1 MRQFYLTLFLTL
13 ACIDI
18 SLAQEKSKSLT
29 MDDVS
34 PSQTSTTTSS
44 SDTSTNKT
52 NSKTSKT
59 SKTPSND
66 PLENIWQDRM
76 NEAEL
81 KVLTAQLRSEL
92 ASRSS
97 DSVIELNRQ
106 RQFMTE
112 LASEGD
118 KKNYKAEKS
127 LEVTYRER
135 YVKLRIEMIEEARI
149 DPSASETQLLY
160 VDAKKSR
167 KKKLKTPRGQ
177 NIPNLDTKAV
187 KVHQTKMDKLIAKM
201 EDLAEE
207 GRRAGMPAKIFED

>member
-1 MRQFYLTLFLTL
+1 MRKLYLTLFLTL

-18 SLAQEKSKSLT
+18 TLAQEKSKSLT

-34 PSQTSTTTSS
+34 PSQTSTTPSS
-44 SDTSTNKT
+44 ADTSKT
-52 NSKTSKT
+52 TSKTSKT
-59 SKTPSND
+59 SKNPSND

-81 KVLTAQLRSEL
+81 KVLTAELRSAL

-97 DSVIELNRQ
+97 ESVIELNRQ
-106 RQFMTE
+106 RQFMAE
-112 LASEGD
+112 LANEGS
-118 KKNYKAEKS
+118 KKNYKADKS

-135 YVKLRIEMIEEARI
+135 YVKLRIEMMDEARI

-160 VDAKKSR
+160 TDAKKSR

-187 KVHQTKMDKLIAKM
+187 KVHQTKMDKMIAKM
-201 EDLAEE
+201 EDLVEE
-207 GRRAGMPAKIFED
+207 GRRAGVAAKIFED

>member
-1 MRQFYLTLFLTL
+1 MRKLYLTLFLTL

-18 SLAQEKSKSLT
+18 TLAQEKSKSLT

-34 PSQTSTTTSS
+34 PSQTSTTTSEPS
-44 SDTSTNKT
+44 TNQTTNKT
-52 NSKTSKT
+52 TKPS
-59 SKTPSND
+59 SND
-66 PLENIWQDRM
+66 PLENIWRDRM
-76 NEAEL
+76 NELEL
-81 KVLTAQLRSEL
+81 KVLTAELRSEL
-92 ASRSS
+92 ANRSS

-106 RQFMTE
+106 RQFMSE
-112 LASEGD
+112 LANEGN

-160 VDAKKSR
+160 TDAKKSR
-167 KKKLKTPRGQ
+167 KKRLKTPRGQ

-187 KVHQTKMDKLIAKM
+187 KVHQTKMDKMIAKM

-207 GRRAGMPAKIFED
+207 GRRAGVAAKIFED

>member
-1 MRQFYLTLFLTL
+1 MRKLYLTLFLTL

-18 SLAQEKSKSLT
+18 TLAQEKSKSLT

-34 PSQTSTTTSS
+34 PSQTSTTASS
-44 SDTSTNKT
+44 ADT
-52 NSKTSKT
+52 SKTSKT
-59 SKTPSND
+59 SKNPSND

-81 KVLTAQLRSEL
+81 KVLTAGLRSEL

-97 DSVIELNRQ
+97 DAVIELNRQ

-112 LASEGD
+112 LANEGS

-160 VDAKKSR
+160 TDAKKSR
-167 KKKLKTPRGQ
+167 KKRLKTPRGQ

-187 KVHQTKMDKLIAKM
+187 KVHQTKMDKMIAKM

-207 GRRAGMPAKIFED
+207 GRRAGVAAKIFED

>member
-1 MRQFYLTLFLTL
+1 MMRKLYLALFLTL

-18 SLAQEKSKSLT
+18 TLAQEKSKSLT

-34 PSQTSTTTSS
+34 ASQTSTTSNS
-44 SDTSTNKT
+44 SDTSANKT
-52 NSKTSKT
+52 T
-59 SKTPSND
+59 SKTPSKD

-81 KVLTAQLRSEL
+81 KVLTAELRSEL
-92 ASRSS
+92 ANRSS

-106 RQFMTE
+106 RQFMSE
-112 LASEGD
+112 LANEGN

-135 YVKLRIEMIEEARI
+135 YVKLRIEMLEEARI
-149 DPSASETQLLY
+149 DPNASETQLLY
-160 VDAKKSR
+160 TDAKKSR
-167 KKKLKTPRGQ
+167 KKRLKTPRGQ

-187 KVHQTKMDKLIAKM
+187 KVHQTKMDKMIAKM

-207 GRRAGMPAKIFED
+207 GRRAGVAAKIFED

>member
-1 MRQFYLTLFLTL
+1 MRKLYLTLFLTL

-18 SLAQEKSKSLT
+18 TLAQEKSKSLT

-34 PSQTSTTTSS
+34 PSQTSTTASS
-44 SDTSTNKT
+44 ADT
-52 NSKTSKT
+52 SKTSKT
-59 SKTPSND
+59 SKNPSND

-81 KVLTAQLRSEL
+81 KVLTAELRSEL

-97 DSVIELNRQ
+97 DAVIELNRQ

-112 LASEGD
+112 LANEGS

-160 VDAKKSR
+160 TDAKKSR
-167 KKKLKTPRGQ
+167 KKRLKTPRGQ

-187 KVHQTKMDKLIAKM
+187 KVHQTKMDKMIAKM

-207 GRRAGMPAKIFED
+207 GRRAGVAAKIFED

>member
-1 MRQFYLTLFLTL
+1 MRKLYLTLFLTL

-18 SLAQEKSKSLT
+18 TLAQEKSKSLT

-34 PSQTSTTTSS
+34 PSQTSTTTFEPS
-44 SDTSTNKT
+44 TNQTTNKT
-52 NSKTSKT
+52 TKPS
-59 SKTPSND
+59 SND
-66 PLENIWQDRM
+66 PLENIWRDRM
-76 NEAEL
+76 NELEL
-81 KVLTAQLRSEL
+81 KVLTAELRSEL
-92 ASRSS
+92 ANRSS

-106 RQFMTE
+106 RQFMSE
-112 LASEGD
+112 LANEGN

-160 VDAKKSR
+160 TDAKKSR
-167 KKKLKTPRGQ
+167 KKRLKTPRGQ

-187 KVHQTKMDKLIAKM
+187 KVHQTKMDKMIAKM

-207 GRRAGMPAKIFED
+207 GRRAGVAAKIFED